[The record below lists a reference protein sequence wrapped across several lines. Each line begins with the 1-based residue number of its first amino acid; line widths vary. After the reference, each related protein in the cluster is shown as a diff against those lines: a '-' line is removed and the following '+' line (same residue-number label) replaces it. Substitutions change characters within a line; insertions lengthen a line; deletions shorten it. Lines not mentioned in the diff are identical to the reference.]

1 MGKVKVYSIS
11 RVEKRRIFDEL
22 FEVISNLKTKAEAI
36 DFLFGLL
43 TPSEVLMTARRIQIA
58 KMLLSDYGYEDI
70 QRKLKVS
77 HTTINKIEHW
87 LKENE
92 ERNKFI
98 AGKMEKAIVN
108 KDKTQKSGSLL
119 DKYAHHRFIKELLQ

>member
-11 RVEKRRIFDEL
+11 RSEKRRIFDEL
-22 FEVISNLKTKAEAI
+22 FEVISNLKNKTEAV

-58 KMLLSDYGYEDI
+58 KMLLGDYGYDDI

-77 HTTINKIEHW
+77 HTTINKVEHW

-92 ERNKFI
+92 DRNKFI
-98 AGKMEKAIVN
+98 AAKIEKAIIN
-108 KDKTQKSGSLL
+108 KSKTHKPKNLL